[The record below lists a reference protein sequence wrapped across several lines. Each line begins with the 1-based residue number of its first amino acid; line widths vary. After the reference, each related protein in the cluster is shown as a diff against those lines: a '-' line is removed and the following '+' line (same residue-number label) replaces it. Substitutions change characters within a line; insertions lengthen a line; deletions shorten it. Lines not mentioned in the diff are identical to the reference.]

1 MQLTIK
7 DLISISYYLSIVWS
21 RVLLYFIW
29 KKIQTQTMYI
39 DTKRYKF
46 SYKYEKKLISGVYI
60 WVLVATHNIKKFLT
74 KKEFTTSGYY
84 EVLFLGF
91 N

>member
-1 MQLTIK
+1 
-7 DLISISYYLSIVWS
+7 
-21 RVLLYFIW
+21 
-29 KKIQTQTMYI
+29 MYI